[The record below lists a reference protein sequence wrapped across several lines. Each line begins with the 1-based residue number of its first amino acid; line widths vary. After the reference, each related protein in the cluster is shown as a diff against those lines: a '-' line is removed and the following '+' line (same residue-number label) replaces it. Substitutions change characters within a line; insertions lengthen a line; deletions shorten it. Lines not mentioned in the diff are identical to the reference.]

1 MYFFIVVFAFRN
13 RLRSTSPAPLDERYL
28 QCTVPWYEA
37 IFEAQGIAAG
47 NAALAV
53 PLIMGVLLPFLFL
66 YMKVIKEYIYMNNII
81 FVSSLLT
88 VSCLCSRMSSENWKQ
103 SSQA

>member
-1 MYFFIVVFAFRN
+1 
-13 RLRSTSPAPLDERYL
+13 
-28 QCTVPWYEA
+28 
-37 IFEAQGIAAG
+37 
-47 NAALAV
+47 
-53 PLIMGVLLPFLFL
+53 
-66 YMKVIKEYIYMNNII
+66 MKVIKEYIYMNNII